1 MNKKALKYILGLSA
15 LSLFFCFSGCIEET
29 IIEVTE
35 THAVTDQ
42 SLQVYNELLSTYDI
56 IEDFVSSAD
65 MFMKKD
71 ESLLPPEVVVTVID
85 AIYTDGDGVEVILD
99 FGELGAEPHG
109 LLCKDKKYRAGK
121 VRITADNPY
130 GLSGAKVSITFP
142 KDNPFYSGS
151 GDKMM
156 RIDGDIIVHRIEDN
170 KVNMYCTSLQ
180 FYDGEEEINLVT
192 DLTIEKI
199 NDAGAGIIDDEM
211 SLSGEVL
218 LETVTGQVKLTT
230 ISPLKKKY
238 TLDCAQHIIA
248 GQLDIDQSNSI
259 SEITVDFDPV
269 MDEACDNKVA
279 ITINGK
285 TLFYEY

>member
-1 MNKKALKYILGLSA
+1 VNKKALKYILGLSA